1 VAALKL
7 KEARGAEVVNMDH
20 DGPACKAG
28 LQIHD
33 VIVQMN
39 GQTVEGSEQVRRM
52 LRDMPVGSSVNFVVS
67 RDGQPTT
74 ISTQLANRDTV
85 EREAWD
91 QRYKVPEPDAPSSSY
106 VPHGNGFLS
115 SPPATG
121 ATKGQRNFLGLMPM
135 IVSASFTG
143 AKLEVMG
150 PQLAQFFGAQGSA
163 GLLVRSVDTN
173 SPAWEAGLR
182 AGDVVVK
189 VNSISVASG
198 SDWSKT
204 IHENRGKPV
213 PVVVLRDKKEQT
225 LTLTPDGKKRS
236 SVESGVGL
244 EEFFGSGEQAER
256 TRETLAELQPLF
268 DTMAV
273 DARRRM
279 EAVRYSPELAEKM
292 AVLEKFEANPE
303 LQVELE
309 TARRQVDAAADAA
322 RRAADSPQS
331 RQRMN

>member
-1 VAALKL
+1 
-7 KEARGAEVVNMDH
+7 
-20 DGPACKAG
+20 
-28 LQIHD
+28 
-33 VIVQMN
+33 
-39 GQTVEGSEQVRRM
+39 
-52 LRDMPVGSSVNFVVS
+52 
-67 RDGQPTT
+67 
-74 ISTQLANRDTV
+74 
-85 EREAWD
+85 
-91 QRYKVPEPDAPSSSY
+91 
-106 VPHGNGFLS
+106 
-115 SPPATG
+115 
-121 ATKGQRNFLGLMPM
+121 
-135 IVSASFTG
+135 
-143 AKLEVMG
+143 
-150 PQLAQFFGAQGSA
+150 
-163 GLLVRSVDTN
+163 VDTN

-189 VNSISVASG
+189 ANSISVASG

-279 EAVRYSPELAEKM
+279 EAARYSPELAEKM